1 MTEAIAHCHMCDKEK
16 MCTDH
21 HEHFI
26 DEKVKM
32 CDDCQTMFHRYLR
45 YLELY
50 TEDSPNPFKYEKD
63 KKWVFKRYK
72 KLT

>member
-1 MTEAIAHCHMCDKEK
+1 MSIILQVMTEAIAHCHMCDETK

-32 CDDCQTMFHRYLR
+32 CADCQTFFHRYLR
-45 YLELY
+45 YLEEI
-50 TEDSPNPFKYEKD
+50 TKDSPKPFKYE
-63 KKWVFKRYK
+63 
-72 KLT
+72 